1 MSRGQHAAGDG
12 SFGRSAGGAMA
23 RGIALIVAAV
33 VLGIVLLNATDRTP
47 SFTESA
53 GSKATATTVAG
64 STESTTASTPDT
76 TKSKAH
82 DPSAVSI
89 LVANGSGVKG
99 AAAKIATTLAGS
111 NYVLK
116 TSVNTKTA
124 ASSSVVYYAPG
135 YDADARAIASLLTP
149 APAVQPMPDPLPV
162 ADLASANILVV
173 IAADIA
179 AGH

>member
-1 MSRGQHAAGDG
+1 
-12 SFGRSAGGAMA
+12 MA
-23 RGIALIVAAV
+23 RGIALIVVAV
-33 VLGIVLLNATDRTP
+33 VLGIILLNATDRTP
-47 SFTESA
+47 SFTKST
-53 GSKATATTVAG
+53 GSKATTATTVAEPGG
-64 STESTTASTPDT
+64 SSSSTTPATT

-116 TSVNTKTA
+116 TSVNTKTP
-124 ASSSVVYYAPG
+124 ASSSVVYYTAG

-149 APAVQPMPDPLPV
+149 APSVQAMPNPLPV
-162 ADLASANILVV
+162 ADLAGANVLVV
-173 IAADIA
+173 VAADIA

>member
-1 MSRGQHAAGDG
+1 
-12 SFGRSAGGAMA
+12 MA
-23 RGIALIVAAV
+23 RGIALIVLAV

-47 SFTESA
+47 SFTEST
-53 GSKATATTVAG
+53 GSKATVTTVTPSGG
-64 STESTTASTPDT
+64 STSSSSTPAT

-116 TSVNTKTA
+116 TSVNTKTPA
-124 ASSSVVYYAPG
+124 ASSIVYYTPG

-149 APAVQPMPDPLPV
+149 APSVQPMPDPLPV
-162 ADLASANILVV
+162 ADLTGANVLVV
-173 IAADIA
+173 VAADIA

>member
-1 MSRGQHAAGDG
+1 
-12 SFGRSAGGAMA
+12 MA

-47 SFTESA
+47 SFVETN
-53 GSKATATTVAG
+53 GSKATQTTVAG
-64 STESTTASTPDT
+64 STETTSASTPST
-76 TKSKAH
+76 ARSKAH
-82 DPSAVSI
+82 DPSAVAI

-116 TSVNTKTA
+116 TSVNTKTP
-124 ASSSVVYYAPG
+124 ASSSIVYYSPG

-149 APAVQPMPDPLPV
+149 APSVQPMPSPLPV
-162 ADLASANILVV
+162 ADLTGANILVV
-173 IAADIA
+173 VAADIA

>member
-1 MSRGQHAAGDG
+1 
-12 SFGRSAGGAMA
+12 MA
-23 RGIALIVAAV
+23 RGVALIAVAIAV
-33 VLGIVLLNATDRTP
+33 GVVLLNATDRTP
-47 SFTESA
+47 TFTGSA
-53 GSKATATTVAG
+53 RKSSATTAAP
-64 STESTTASTPDT
+64 SNRSTTSSPPAA
-76 TKSKAH
+76 TKSKPRNPA
-82 DPSAVSI
+82 SVSI

-99 AAAKIATTLAGS
+99 AAGRVATTLAGS

-116 TSVNTKTA
+116 PSVNTKTP

-162 ADLASANILVV
+162 ADLAGANVLVV

-179 AGH
+179 AGR